1 MSRARDTLC
10 PDADSPLDLDR
21 RGVAH
26 TMRPLSAAPE
36 GERRPPAALDLLT
49 LALLPRLAPPAVR
62 KLCDRGPIADV
73 LADPDA
79 HAHLLSAEALALLR
93 RAGEAERRTDE
104 ERRRAAALGVQIVA
118 RDEPAF
124 PALVKEI
131 FDPPPVLWVRG
142 RLQAEDA
149 ERGVAIV
156 GARAAT
162 PAGRSLARAMSSDL
176 AAAGATIVSGL
187 ARGIDTAAH
196 LGALDGGGR
205 TVAVLGCGVDRI
217 YPPENAALAGRIEA
231 TGAVVSEFPLG
242 TPPLPHH
249 FPQRNRIIA
258 GWSRGVV
265 VVEAAARSGA
275 LNTART
281 AADENRDVMAVP
293 GHPSQPACEG
303 TNQLLRDGAAF
314 VRDARD
320 VAAELGFE
328 LPAENAQAVADPVL
342 GALRRDAPL
351 SLEDL
356 RARSGLE
363 TPDLLARLSQLEL
376 RDAVRRL
383 PGALFVRHH

>member
-1 MSRARDTLC
+1 
-10 PDADSPLDLDR
+10 
-21 RGVAH
+21 
-26 TMRPLSAAPE
+26 MRPLSAAPE
-36 GERRPPAALDLLT
+36 GERRSPAALDLLT
-49 LALLPRLAPPAVR
+49 LALLPRLAPPKVR
-62 KLCDRGPIADV
+62 KLFDLGPIADV

-79 HAHLLSAEALALLR
+79 LVGLLSAEALALLR
-93 RAGEAERRTDE
+93 RKGEAERRTDE

-118 RDEPAF
+118 RDEADF
-124 PALVKEI
+124 PALVARI
-131 FDPPPVLWVRG
+131 FDPPPVLYVRG
-142 RLQAEDA
+142 RLESGDA

-176 AAAGATIVSGL
+176 ASAGATIVSGL

-196 LGALDGGGR
+196 HGALDGGGR

-217 YPPENAALAGRIEA
+217 YPPENTALAKRIEEQ
-231 TGAVVSEFPLG
+231 GAIVSEFPLG

-293 GHPSQPACEG
+293 GHPSQPASEG

-320 VAAELGFE
+320 VAAELGFQ
-328 LPAENAQAVADPVL
+328 LPAENAQAVQDPVL

-363 TPDLLARLSQLEL
+363 TPALLARLSQLEL